1 MNLLCPNCQKMLT
14 VPEQFAGQ
22 LMKCPFCSGTFT
34 VPALPAGAPAAAT
47 PVQAVPEPAP
57 ATAPAPAPVP
67 APSPQEIYGVRTDG
81 NPPATPAWSM
91 SLAAEPPAA
100 ASSPA
105 VSSPVAP
112 DHVEPA
118 ALPAAPA
125 LPVAPAPEFATVT
138 APAPSTAPSTAP
150 PEGYR
155 HTRTIWFSP
164 KVLPWVAPVCVVL
177 IFILQFFTWV
187 CVCPGG
193 EEMIGANAWG
203 ATFNGGTSNMDLQ
216 RTPIVGKI
224 LTPESPNPIAGFS
237 VLAIFY
243 ILPFVLV
250 VLPVTVASIVLDR
263 VGVKLPPAVQ
273 KVMPWRWGIVAALN
287 LVFYLFLLL
296 QMALGF
302 APETNYNNW
311 VKSTYSVPDTAQT
324 PEKLV
329 NKATQGMAFEA
340 LRYGGAL
347 KLAVLLHLV
356 AICSSALMFWVDR
369 RGPNR
374 PVPRLEL
381 MW

>member
-1 MNLLCPNCQKMLT
+1 
-14 VPEQFAGQ
+14 
-22 LMKCPFCSGTFT
+22 
-34 VPALPAGAPAAAT
+34 
-47 PVQAVPEPAP
+47 
-57 ATAPAPAPVP
+57 
-67 APSPQEIYGVRTDG
+67 VRTDG
-81 NPPATPAWSM
+81 NPPASPAPPAWS
-91 SLAAEPPAA
+91 LGLAEPSAA
-100 ASSPA
+100 ASAPA
-105 VSSPVAP
+105 ASAPVAA

-118 ALPAAPA
+118 V
-125 LPVAPAPEFATVT
+125 LPVAPAPAVAPAPELATVS

-155 HTRTIWFSP
+155 HTRTVWFSP
-164 KVLPWVAPVCVVL
+164 KVLPWIAPVCVVL

-203 ATFNGGTSNMDLQ
+203 ATFAGGTSNMDLQ
-216 RTPIVGKI
+216 RTPIVGK
-224 LTPESPNPIAGFS
+224 LLNPESPNPIAGVS
-237 VLAIFY
+237 VLSIFY

-263 VGVKLPPAVQ
+263 VPVKLPPAAQ

-302 APETNYNNW
+302 ALETNYNTW
-311 VKSTYSVPDTAQT
+311 VKTTYSVPDTAQT

-329 NKATQGMAFEA
+329 NKATQGMAYEA
-340 LRYGGAL
+340 LRYATAM

-356 AICSSALMFWVDR
+356 TIGSSALMFWVDR

-374 PVPRLEL
+374 PLPRLEL